1 MKKLKKHQ
9 RKLKRLE
16 QQQQQEQEDDER
28 NEDLQAKIE
37 LDLMQATHDFSLTGK
52 HYIREPLDSNNESE
66 TTGNEFKQLL
76 KLKKPHYIDMT
87 QNDMNIQRVA
97 IQLKDVTIGTHNDVT
112 NMVAALHTGEKVAIA
127 VWGKE
132 NIPLMQTLLQNEHLI
147 FEANTILFQIANMKV
162 VKNKDLSPWQISKDF
177 YQAWSINTGDFYN
190 AQMNT
195 INWDANDNF
204 FVIKKKKNYG
214 IDFPSEWLAKTTNN
228 IQHIIQSPIQSPVK
242 PPPGG
247 IIRRK

>member
-1 MKKLKKHQ
+1 LKKLKKHQ

-16 QQQQQEQEDDER
+16 KQQQQEQEDDER

-37 LDLMQATHDFSLTGK
+37 LDLMQATHDFSLTGE
-52 HYIREPLDSNNESE
+52 HYIRAPLDSDNESE
-66 TTGNEFKQLL
+66 NIGNEFKQLIQL
-76 KLKKPHYIDMT
+76 QKPRFIDMT
-87 QNDMNIQRVA
+87 PTDTNIQKVA

-112 NMVAALHTGEKVAIA
+112 NMVAASHTGQRIAIA
-127 VWGKE
+127 VWGQD
-132 NIPLMQTLLQNEHLI
+132 NIPLMQALLENEDNK
-147 FEANTILFQIANMKV
+147 FEANTILFQIENMKV
-162 VKNKDLSPWQISKDF
+162 VKKKELSAWQISHEY
-177 YQAWSINTGDFYN
+177 YQSWSINKGDFYN

-214 IDFPSEWLAKTTNN
+214 IDFPSEWLPKTTNN